1 MDISITDKLDTCVC
15 LSELT
20 TGKVLWINPLLMER
34 AGITSSDMLPE
45 TSAELLGL
53 GGEIAAEYNKAD
65 LSKEYCRLLPD
76 SSVLIS
82 KRTDYNGAEVRMD
95 TLFSFPKDENYEYIY
110 RSAIIQSEFD
120 RFVENYHGLYFPK
133 ENISEGLY
141 SANNVYG
148 GDIAFILQMDAALS
162 AFRIMAAE
170 YRSGLEGF
178 GDILM
183 HKMMARNLFRD
194 IVKPNKPICFT
205 AAELAEKHPAE
216 YEWMMQNGVTNVMLF
231 PILTRA
237 QMQAFIGICNVQR
250 FYGNLSMLAMTRFM
264 LSNEIRAMTVMDRS
278 ADEVNRSSAL
288 EDNDVVINMFGGF
301 EIRTV
306 RGKMG
311 FSSFASSKCCLMLI
325 YLIFNRG
332 RTVPVREL
340 AEILWPNQLFD
351 NPYDMVKGVA
361 FRLRKILNP
370 ICDKKII
377 IAKQGTYTVNDELFL
392 ILDTQSFEKVCGQL
406 RQIGLTVKDRQM
418 MYQRVIQSYK
428 GNLLPNFE
436 DEIWLIGRISYYQV
450 MYWGIVKEYL
460 MLLDQLGQFE
470 NFLSVASQA
479 MNIVHPDGDIYQLI
493 ITSLI
498 KQNRMDMA
506 RSCYLKAEKLL
517 SPEQKQSFIDLWNK
531 IGTK

>member
-1 MDISITDKLDTCVC
+1 MSKSMTEMFDAGVCISEY
-15 LSELT
+15 S
-20 TGKVLWINPLLMER
+20 TGKVLYGNQFLMDR

-45 TSAELLGL
+45 TAAELLGL
-53 GGEIAAEYNKAD
+53 DSNIAVEYTNAD
-65 LSKEYCRLLPD
+65 LSEEYSRMLPD
-76 SSVLIS
+76 GSTLVS
-82 KRTDYNGAEVRMD
+82 KRTVYNGADARMD
-95 TLFSFPKDENYEYIY
+95 TLFSFPRDEKYDYVH
-110 RSAIIQSEFD
+110 RSVIIQSEFD
-120 RFVENYHGLYFPK
+120 RYVKSYHGLYFPK
-133 ENISEGLY
+133 ENISEGLC
-141 SANNVYG
+141 SANSVYDS
-148 GDIAFILQMDAALS
+148 DIAFILQMDAEIS

-178 GDILM
+178 DDILV
-183 HKMMARNLFRD
+183 HKIMARKLFGN
-194 IVKPNKPICFT
+194 IVKPNKPVCIT
-205 AAELAEKHPAE
+205 ASELAANHSAE
-216 YEWMMQNGVTNVMLF
+216 YEWMMQNGVSNVMLF

-237 QMQAFIGICNVQR
+237 QMQAFIGVCNVNR
-250 FYGNLSMLAMTRFM
+250 FYGNLSMLALTRFM
-264 LSNEIRAMTVMDRS
+264 LSNEIRAMTVMDRM
-278 ADEVNRSSAL
+278 ADEDNRSAAL

-311 FSSFASSKCCLMLI
+311 FSNFASSKCCLMLI
-325 YLIFNRG
+325 YLIFNQN

-340 AEILWPNQLFD
+340 AEILWPNQLFN

-361 FRLRKILNP
+361 FRLRKMLDP

-377 IAKQGTYTVNDELFL
+377 IAKQGTYTVNNELFL
-392 ILDTQSFEKVCGQL
+392 ILDTQGFEKVCGQL

-418 MYQRVIQSYK
+418 MYQRVMQFYK

-450 MYWGIVKEYL
+450 MYWGVVKEYL
-460 MLLDQLGQFE
+460 LLLDQLGQFE

-498 KQNRMDMA
+498 RQNRMDMA

-517 SPEQKQSFIDLWNK
+517 SPQQKQLFIDLWNK
-531 IGTK
+531 TSSK